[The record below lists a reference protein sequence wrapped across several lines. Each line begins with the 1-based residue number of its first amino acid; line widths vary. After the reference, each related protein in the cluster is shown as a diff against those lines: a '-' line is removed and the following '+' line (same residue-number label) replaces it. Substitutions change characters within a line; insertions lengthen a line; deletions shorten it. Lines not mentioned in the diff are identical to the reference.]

1 MACGAR
7 WSKIFGKTSC
17 PPLHEFTS
25 EDPELKKAVEIL
37 EAKGDTAKPVFTILM
52 AFKTE
57 LAKWLENIPFDLTIV
72 QGNPVVYKIVRN
84 RCKTADYVTVTV
96 HSTHEFAAKSVTV
109 YGSKSSVARLQG
121 SVNTVV
127 ELHSEVGEIQYIF
140 EP

>member
-7 WSKIFGKTSC
+7 WSKIFGKTSS

-37 EAKGDTAKPVFTILM
+37 EAKGDIAKPVFTVLM
-52 AFKTE
+52 SFKTE

-72 QGNPVVYKIVRN
+72 QGNPIVYKIVRN

-121 SVNTVV
+121 SVVMVV
-127 ELHSEVGEIQYIF
+127 EFHSEASEFQ
-140 EP
+140 

>member
-1 MACGAR
+1 M
-7 WSKIFGKTSC
+7 
-17 PPLHEFTS
+17 
-25 EDPELKKAVEIL
+25 EIL

-96 HSTHEFAAKSVTV
+96 HSTHEFAAKSVNV

-121 SVNTVV
+121 KESHYFIERCQSDLIYTNFAVWGK
-127 ELHSEVGEIQYIF
+127 LWVG
-140 EP
+140 P